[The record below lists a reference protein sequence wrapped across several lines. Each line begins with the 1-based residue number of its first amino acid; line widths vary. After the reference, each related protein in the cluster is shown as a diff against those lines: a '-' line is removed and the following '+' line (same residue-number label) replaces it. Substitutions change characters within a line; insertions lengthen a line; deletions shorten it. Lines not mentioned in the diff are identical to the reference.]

1 MNKKKLNELNKF
13 LKSGLIPDELNF
25 SNEFFLDWSKLQ
37 YTNLYDNPAYII
49 SKLPS
54 HFMNLPG
61 ADEIVRQMI
70 IDMNRCKVETIEE
83 LIADIEIKD

>member
-1 MNKKKLNELNKF
+1 
-13 LKSGLIPDELNF
+13 
-25 SNEFFLDWSKLQ
+25 
-37 YTNLYDNPAYII
+37 
-49 SKLPS
+49 
-54 HFMNLPG
+54 MNLPG